1 MLSLLEEGEGMGRQG
16 MVEALVF
23 VTVVLS
29 LSAVSRD
36 SVMIGCKFQRA
47 SSGGV

>member
-1 MLSLLEEGEGMGRQG
+1 MQVCWPCLSRERGWGRQG
-16 MVEALVF
+16 TGVM
-23 VTVVLS
+23 VLS

-36 SVMIGCKFQRA
+36 SVMIGCKLQRA